1 MASLRILFFFML
13 VGLVR
18 AEQGMREEQLAA
30 RAGAFWKEWAHVWD
44 GSVTDEEMSPQLS
57 QGAVFHRDQAE
68 VLNQRLEGAFQ
79 VNDRKVGGRAAE
91 GRKAVLEAFRNWP
104 LTWSEGPVERSKF
117 KVVGVEVDE
126 GELTTTELVAV
137 ITGGATVREYNG
149 VWQTR
154 WEIKGDTLLFKESNI
169 QDGKVVSATGGTLF
183 SERTSGLLPA
193 DCDGDLELV
202 EENFY
207 WRERVPAS
215 FEPDQFGENGISVAD
230 VNGDGLEDVYLCQ
243 IAGLRNRLWLRT
255 DEGLLVEAPSSG
267 LEIREN
273 TCAALFLDFDADGDR
288 DAVLTTSAGVVFFAN
303 DGQGV
308 FTQKKSLAEVPH
320 GFGMAASD
328 YDQDG
333 DLDLFVC
340 QYYAS
345 RKNGE
350 EALRGS
356 FPHPYPIYDASNG
369 GDNVLLRND
378 GDWKFVE
385 ATEEAGLAEK
395 NFRYSYACLWEDF
408 DNDGDQDLFVVNDF
422 GPNNFYLNEGKGTFV
437 DRSDAPGV
445 KDGGFGMGLTAAD
458 FDLDGRYDLH
468 ISNMYSGAGN
478 RIARQDWF
486 HADKDEKIRETLLS
500 LARGNTLLK
509 NLGKASFADRS
520 EPSGIAMGRWSWS
533 SLAVDLNNDSRE
545 DLLVANGFVTG
556 KDPDDL

>member
-273 TCAALFLDFDADGDR
+273 TCAALFLDFDAD
-288 DAVLTTSAGVVFFAN
+288 
-303 DGQGV
+303 
-308 FTQKKSLAEVPH
+308 
-320 GFGMAASD
+320 
-328 YDQDG
+328 
-333 DLDLFVC
+333 
-340 QYYAS
+340 
-345 RKNGE
+345 
-350 EALRGS
+350 
-356 FPHPYPIYDASNG
+356 
-369 GDNVLLRND
+369 
-378 GDWKFVE
+378 
-385 ATEEAGLAEK
+385 
-395 NFRYSYACLWEDF
+395 
-408 DNDGDQDLFVVNDF
+408 
-422 GPNNFYLNEGKGTFV
+422 
-437 DRSDAPGV
+437 
-445 KDGGFGMGLTAAD
+445 
-458 FDLDGRYDLH
+458 
-468 ISNMYSGAGN
+468 
-478 RIARQDWF
+478 
-486 HADKDEKIRETLLS
+486 
-500 LARGNTLLK
+500 
-509 NLGKASFADRS
+509 
-520 EPSGIAMGRWSWS
+520 
-533 SLAVDLNNDSRE
+533 
-545 DLLVANGFVTG
+545 
-556 KDPDDL
+556 